1 MRAWLLLLGG
11 LIVWAIQFF
20 ALYIL
25 ASVFGSSPAARI
37 GTALVTLPCLAA
49 TLWLV
54 VHATRALRTASDRLD
69 RWMASVAAAGAAL
82 AMVAILWQGLPAL
95 IG

>member
-49 TLWLV
+49 TAWLLIR
-54 VHATRALRTASDRLD
+54 ATRARQAATDRLD
-69 RWMASVAAAGAAL
+69 RWIASVAAAGAAL
-82 AMVAILWQGLPAL
+82 AIVSVLWQALPAL